1 MLCRTVFRHTPCDKY
16 FPKPVYYISTFY
28 DFCLV
33 LFSILLLNMR
43 EKEKGEDAAGTAG
56 GLDAGA
62 DLVVAAQ
69 CFHLC

>member
-1 MLCRTVFRHTPCDKY
+1 MFRHTPCDKY

-43 EKEKGEDAAGTAG
+43 EKGKQVRTPPERP
-56 GLDAGA
+56 A
-62 DLVVAAQ
+62 DGMLVRTLSWPLSASICVR
-69 CFHLC
+69 